1 MTRIACCFQFFFFL
15 NYKQQSFGG
24 MSSQIFFQVQENCS
38 SGPIASKAKLP
49 PKTHLNSSLEAQ
61 GIQE

>member
-1 MTRIACCFQFFFFL
+1 
-15 NYKQQSFGG
+15 